1 MFKEILLPVD
11 LQESALSLRAT
22 QIAQEFASQ
31 YGARITVI
39 TVIPS
44 FGMPIVASFFPP
56 NTIKNAAN
64 EVLSE
69 LKRFV
74 AAHFQNPEDV
84 SVYVAEGSPHEEI
97 LEFAARHG
105 NDLIIVPA
113 RGKNIEKILLGSS
126 SIQIVEQSKCTV
138 MVVRP

>member
-22 QIAQEFASQ
+22 QIAQEFADQ
-31 YGARITVI
+31 YDARITVI
-39 TVIPS
+39 TVIPN
-44 FGMPIVASFFPP
+44 FGMPIVANFFPA

-74 AAHFQNPEDV
+74 AAHFDKPENV
-84 SVYVAEGSPHEEI
+84 SVHVAEGSPHEEI
-97 LEFAARHG
+97 LEFAVRHG
-105 NDLIIVPA
+105 SDLIIVPA
-113 RGKNIEKILLGSS
+113 RGKNIEKIFLGSS

>member
-22 QIAQEFASQ
+22 KIAQEFADQ
-31 YGARITVI
+31 YDARITVI
-39 TVIPS
+39 TVIPN
-44 FGMPIVASFFPP
+44 FGMPIVANFFPA

-74 AAHFQNPEDV
+74 AAHFDKPENV
-84 SVYVAEGSPHEEI
+84 AVRVAEGSPHEEI
-97 LEFAARHG
+97 LEFAARHST
-105 NDLIIVPA
+105 DLIIVPA
-113 RGKNIEKILLGSS
+113 RGKNIEKIFLGSS